1 MASPSPIPPPTYL
14 DFDRSPNTINYDSRI
29 TKRVSYRNTFNDHVI
44 NHFKSLEPHFLQL
57 YSYHGLTLSAVREM
71 IRGWTILFSSNVYQ
85 IEIADSFSNYLLGGK
100 KYNTVIDQTIRAA
113 MRSRKQRW
121 ISLATQEGIPIPD
134 GFRVYRGIRDTLPSI
149 PIVKSVLQA
158 WHTKSPVA
166 IPMKRT
172 ASFSLKEASAI
183 NFATGL
189 AGLGK
194 SDSNREAIPGIVF
207 DTDVPL
213 EFTLADKLVDG
224 GSFLIPWWDQYEII
238 AGGPKENYL
247 WSHYA
252 RIKIIFKGRVYIHT
266 DLTDLERELLA
277 EGMIL

>member
-1 MASPSPIPPPTYL
+1 MASPALLPPPTYL
-14 DFDRSPNTINYDSRI
+14 DFDRSPNAINYDRRI
-29 TKRVSYRNTFNDHVI
+29 TNKVSYINLFDDSVI

-57 YSYHGLTLSAVREM
+57 YSSYGLTLSAVREM
-71 IRGWTILFSSNVYQ
+71 IRGWTILFSFNVYQ

-121 ISLATQEGIPIPD
+121 TSLATQEGIPIPD
-134 GFRVYRGIRDTLPSI
+134 GFRVYRGVRDNLPSI
-149 PIVKSVLQA
+149 PIVKSVLRA

-166 IPMKRT
+166 IPMKRA
-172 ASFSLKEASAI
+172 ASFSLKETAATK
-183 NFATGL
+183 FAAGF
-189 AGLGK
+189 AGLGRK
-194 SDSNREAIPGIVF
+194 DSNRQIIPGIVF

-224 GSFLIPWWDQYEII
+224 GSFLIPWWNQYEII
-238 AGGPKENYL
+238 VGGPEENYL
-247 WSHYA
+247 WSHYT
-252 RIKIIFKGRVYIHT
+252 RIKIIFKERVYTHT
-266 DLTDLERELLA
+266 DLADLERDLLA